1 MKMKRILEYVW
12 MFLVILTIFA
22 YLLGYLKLISTSIV
36 GVLLLTTFIK
46 GAMVSD
52 YFMGLRTVQLKYRLI
67 PTLWL
72 GIVLSLIA
80 VAYYLPQVSLD

>member
-1 MKMKRILEYVW
+1 MKRILEYVW
-12 MFLVILTIFA
+12 IFLVILTIFA
-22 YLLGYLKLISTSIV
+22 YLLGYLKLISTSLV
-36 GVLLLTTFIK
+36 GVLLLSTFIK

-72 GIVLSLIA
+72 GIILSLIA
-80 VAYYLPQVSLD
+80 VAYYLPVATTH

>member
-1 MKMKRILEYVW
+1 MKRILEYVW
-12 MFLVILTIFA
+12 IFLVILTIFA
-22 YLLGYLKLISTSIV
+22 YLLGYLKLISTSLV

-72 GIVLSLIA
+72 GIILSLIA
-80 VAYYLPQVSLD
+80 VAYYLPVATTH